1 MQRRIR
7 SCLLHEFL
15 GFGSR
20 VQAEGLGGERSLRV
34 LPQLQCGVRVL
45 GSECYGRGSDSKP
58 ACQVL
63 ECEEKHAEKLH
74 EMLAGLD
81 ANVNPVA
88 EEEDEEEE
96 DAYVNMAR
104 ADEREEEEN
113 DCWDTDY
120 SWLEMEAEEEIEDKV
135 FYVNTLTREEDDE
148 EEEAE
153 EDGQHDQG

>member
-1 MQRRIR
+1 
-7 SCLLHEFL
+7 
-15 GFGSR
+15 
-20 VQAEGLGGERSLRV
+20 
-34 LPQLQCGVRVL
+34 
-45 GSECYGRGSDSKP
+45 
-58 ACQVL
+58 VL